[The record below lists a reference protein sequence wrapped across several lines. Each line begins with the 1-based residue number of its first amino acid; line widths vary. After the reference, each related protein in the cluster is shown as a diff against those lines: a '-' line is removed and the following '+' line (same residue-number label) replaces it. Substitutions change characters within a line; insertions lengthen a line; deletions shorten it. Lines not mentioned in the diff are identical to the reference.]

1 MAQTIRWCGLPA
13 RAIRPDDAKM
23 AYGNHLLDAPAW
35 LGARSAA
42 ALSERAIRSG
52 KPVSKPPEA
61 QHADVM
67 IIDDDPL
74 VRQSLDSLFRSI
86 GLTTRCHASG
96 QEMLDAPEPLAPCC
110 IVLDVRMPQ
119 MGGFEFITKLS
130 ERGWRI
136 PVVFMTGHG
145 DIPMSVRAMKSGAVD
160 FLPKPFREQDMIDA
174 VHAALDHAKAYL
186 EEQAQGA
193 ELKARW
199 DCLTPRERQVFEG
212 VAQGLLNKQIA
223 GDLGLSEITVKLHRA
238 SMLKK
243 MGVRTVADLVRI
255 SQALSALRP
264 RD

>member
-1 MAQTIRWCGLPA
+1 M
-13 RAIRPDDAKM
+13 
-23 AYGNHLLDAPAW
+23 
-35 LGARSAA
+35 
-42 ALSERAIRSG
+42 
-52 KPVSKPPEA
+52 SKPPAA
-61 QHADVM
+61 QQADVI

-74 VRQSLDSLFRSI
+74 MRQSLDSLFRSV
-86 GLTTRCHASG
+86 GLTTLAYANG

-119 MGGFEFITKLS
+119 MGGFEFSTKLG
-130 ERGWRI
+130 ERDWRI

-186 EEQAQGA
+186 AEQAHGA
-193 ELKARW
+193 ALLTRW
-199 DCLTPRERQVFEG
+199 EQLTPRERQVFDG
-212 VAQGLLNKQIA
+212 VARGLLNKQIA
-223 GDLGLSEITVKLHRA
+223 GELGLSEITVKLHRA

-255 SQALSALRP
+255 SDALSLVRP
-264 RD
+264 QP

>member
-1 MAQTIRWCGLPA
+1 
-13 RAIRPDDAKM
+13 M
-23 AYGNHLLDAPAW
+23 AYGTHLLDAPVW
-35 LGARSAA
+35 PGVRSATR
-42 ALSERAIRSG
+42 SGGRAIRSG
-52 KPVSKPPEA
+52 ESVSKPPTA
-61 QHADVM
+61 QQADVI
-67 IIDDDPL
+67 IIDDDL
-74 VRQSLDSLFRSI
+74 LMRQSLDSLFRSI
-86 GLTTRCHASG
+86 GLTTLTYPNG

-119 MGGFEFITKLS
+119 MGGFEFSMKLA

-186 EEQAQGA
+186 AEQAHGA
-193 ELKARW
+193 ELLTRW
-199 DCLTPRERQVFEG
+199 EQLTPRERQVFDG
-212 VAQGLLNKQIA
+212 VARGLLNKQIA
-223 GDLGLSEITVKLHRA
+223 GELGLSEITVKLHRA

-255 SQALSALRP
+255 SEALATVRA